1 MLKIQI
7 DTRSKGYPVYIGDH
21 LLNRM
26 GPVLKNHLDAR
37 VILVVSDAHVAH
49 LYAGRCRETL
59 RQAGYSV
66 ELAEIAGG
74 EPHKSLEAAAGLY
87 DRAIAAGLHRG
98 DAVLALGGG
107 ITGDLAGFVAATYLR
122 GIPFV
127 QVPTTLLAMVDSSVG
142 GKVAV
147 NHPRGKNLIGAFY
160 QPDAVFADT
169 KLLQTLPERE
179 FYAGL
184 AEVVKCGLIGDP
196 GLFFRLEALSQRS
209 RVGEEEL
216 LDPSGLLVKK
226 LIARAVL
233 LKRNV
238 VCQDEREEDLR
249 RVLNLGHTFGHALE
263 SSTGYTHYLHGEAVA
278 WGLALAARLACRL
291 NLLQDLDE
299 RRIIRIVRW
308 LGPPAAPGFL
318 TRDSLLEAL
327 QFDKKR
333 EGLDSIF
340 VLPLRIGRVSF
351 FRSPPLDALQATLD
365 DFLQGRLT

>member
-1 MLKIQI
+1 MLKVQI
-7 DTRSKGYPVYIGDH
+7 DTRSKSYPVYIGDH
-21 LLNRM
+21 LLSRM

-59 RQAGYSV
+59 RQAGYRV
-66 ELAEIAGG
+66 ELAEITGG

-98 DAVLALGGG
+98 DAFLALGGG

-122 GIPFV
+122 GISFV

-169 KLLQTLPERE
+169 AVLQTLPERE

-196 GLFFRLEALSQRS
+196 ALFSRLEALSRRR
-209 RVGEEEL
+209 RVEGKEI
-216 LDPSGLLVKK
+216 LDRSGLLVKK

-238 VCQDEREEDLR
+238 VRQDETEEDLR

-263 SSTGYTHYLHGEAVA
+263 SSTGYTYYLHGEAVA
-278 WGLALAARLACRL
+278 WGLALAARLARRL

-299 RRIIRIVRW
+299 QRIIRIVRW

-318 TRDSLLEAL
+318 TRDSLLQAL

-333 EGLDSIF
+333 EGVDSIF
-340 VLPLRIGRVSF
+340 VLPETIGRVSF
-351 FRSPPLDALQATLD
+351 YRSPPLDALRATFD
-365 DFLQGRLT
+365 DFLQGRLA